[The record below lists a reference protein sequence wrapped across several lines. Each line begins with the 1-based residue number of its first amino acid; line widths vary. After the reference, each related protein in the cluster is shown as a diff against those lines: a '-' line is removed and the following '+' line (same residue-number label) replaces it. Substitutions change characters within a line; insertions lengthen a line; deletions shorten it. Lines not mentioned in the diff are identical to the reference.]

1 MNIPNVRIESG
12 LELHVRLKDNGV
24 SLDWSSLQGVKAL
37 MYSVEQKAVAGA
49 AEVAIDNENPQILIV
64 KYHGSSPQYTGLA
77 KLIVRCDY
85 NGKQK
90 TYDTVVSNFVETT
103 DEATGVIVLD
113 DPTISVGI
121 SVEDVS
127 TSLLDEAINAAFAAA
142 EDAIAAAQAATDAA
156 SGVIAATDNA
166 NEAASLARE
175 AAQSVE
181 AVKTAAQD
189 ATKAAN
195 NAAELATKAAN
206 ETSEKLSS
214 IISQELGS
222 DETKTVS
229 QNTITKALATKQDTL
244 IPGNGISIEGNVIS
258 ATVGGGGNSPIDLS
272 DYAKKAD
279 VSIALE
285 KKQDTISDLETIRE
299 GAALGKTALQKHQDI
314 SGLATKEEV
323 AGKQN
328 IISDLASIREGA
340 RKGATAL
347 QSYTE
352 SDPVYMADKPN
363 IALKAEIPDISGK
376 ADKTTIVTETEGNAS
391 YAILPNVLTKLG
403 TLASAVT
410 LSLDTSNEESGVT
423 NVYDI
428 VFTTPADAPSITW
441 PEGISWVGGS
451 APAIAGGKT
460 YEVSIMDNLATYGE
474 Y

>member
-12 LELHVRLKDNGV
+12 LELHVRLKDNGL

-37 MYSVEQKAVAGA
+37 LYSVEQKAVAGA

-64 KYHGSSPQYTGLA
+64 KYPGSSPQYTGLA
-77 KLIVRCDY
+77 KLIVRCEY

-90 TYDTVVSNFVETT
+90 TYDTAVANFVETT

-121 SVEDVS
+121 YVEDVS
-127 TSLLDEAINAAFAAA
+127 TSLLDEAINTAFAAA
-142 EDAIAAAQAATDAA
+142 EDAMAAKDNADRAAQRAEEA
-156 SGVIAATDNA
+156 SQILTPRFEQLEDRLT
-166 NEAASLARE
+166 EELAR
-175 AAQSVE
+175 
-181 AVKTAAQD
+181 
-189 ATKAAN
+189 
-195 NAAELATKAAN
+195 
-206 ETSEKLSS
+206 
-214 IISQELGS
+214 
-222 DETKTVS
+222 
-229 QNTITKALATKQDTL
+229 KQDTL

-258 ATVGGGGNSPIDLS
+258 TTVGGGVDLS

-279 VSIALE
+279 VNIALE

-328 IISDLASIREGA
+328 IIADLDSIRSGA
-340 RKGATAL
+340 AKGATAL

-352 SDPVYMADKPN
+352 TDPVYMADKPKL
-363 IALKAEIPDISGK
+363 ALKSEIPDISGK
-376 ADKTTIVTETEGNAS
+376 ADKTAIVTETEGNAS

-403 TLASAVT
+403 TLASSVT
-410 LSLDTSNEESGVT
+410 LSLDTSKEESGVT

-441 PEGISWVGGS
+441 PEGISWLGGS